1 MKRSNSHDGFL
12 RAGQDRAW
20 KHCAWK
26 CCKWAGLAILY
37 YWLFYR
43 RISISCIRTFAIT
56 SIVNIQ
62 ILKKA
67 FCGMYLNFINIL
79 RFSSDLSL
87 WKIPLDSFPNEKS
100 VSELLHNFFEFYADF
115 DYEGCIISPY
125 AGVAMVKDPGGGIKI
140 PIKEGKDR

>member
-1 MKRSNSHDGFL
+1 M
-12 RAGQDRAW
+12 
-20 KHCAWK
+20 
-26 CCKWAGLAILY
+26 
-37 YWLFYR
+37 
-43 RISISCIRTFAIT
+43 
-56 SIVNIQ
+56 
-62 ILKKA
+62 ILKTLSNFGNA
-67 FCGMYLNFINIL
+67 FCGFYLNFVNIL

-87 WKIPLDSFPNEKS
+87 WKIPLDSFPNENS